1 MSPQPSSRKS
11 NNRYSSG
18 KSLPKMATPR
28 RPEPPKKMG
37 FGGFVFM
44 LLILGGL
51 VWLLMLIFG
60 WGPYQ
65 VEVSE
70 ATGEATMT
78 LPVVIPSSQD
88 TTATAQPADTKEP
101 TPAPTVTHTPT
112 LEPLPF
118 TLEGEPETLTSDLL
132 RPGLGCDVLIIAGQ
146 VKDLRDDPIKN
157 LTIHLFGEL
166 GGFEIDM
173 YRIAGS
179 ETTYGES
186 GYEFVLEGLVVESE
200 DTLFIQLVD
209 TNDIP
214 FSRAY
219 AVRTYAECKRN
230 MILINFK
237 QVR

>member
-1 MSPQPSSRKS
+1 MSSRPPSRKP

-18 KSLPKMATPR
+18 KPLSSMATPR

-37 FGGFVFM
+37 LGGFIFL

-51 VWLLMLIFG
+51 TWLLMLIFG

-65 VEVSE
+65 VAVSQATGEPTATAPVIVSASEEVSE
-70 ATGEATMT
+70 T
-78 LPVVIPSSQD
+78 V
-88 TTATAQPADTKEP
+88 QPTNTDEP
-101 TPAPTVTHTPT
+101 TLMPTITPTPT
-112 LEPLPF
+112 LEPMPF

-146 VKDLRDDPIKN
+146 VKDLKDDPIKN
-157 LTIHLFGEL
+157 LTLHLFGEL
-166 GGFEIDM
+166 GGFEIDL

-179 ETTYGES
+179 EPTYGES
-186 GYEFVLEGLVVESE
+186 GYEFLLEGLVVESE
-200 DTLFIQLVD
+200 DTLYIQLVD

-214 FSRAY
+214 FSRPY
-219 AVRTYAECKRN
+219 AVQTFAECQKN
-230 MILINFK
+230 LILINFK

>member
-1 MSPQPSSRKS
+1 
-11 NNRYSSG
+11 
-18 KSLPKMATPR
+18 MATPR

-37 FGGFVFM
+37 VGGFIFV

-51 VWLLMLIFG
+51 AWLLMLIFG

-65 VEVSE
+65 VEVSQ
-70 ATGEATMT
+70 ATGEATAT
-78 LPVVIPSSQD
+78 LPIVISSSQEATETIQPTD
-88 TTATAQPADTKEP
+88 TDEP
-101 TPAPTVTHTPT
+101 IPAPTITPTPT
-112 LEPLPF
+112 LEPMPF

-132 RPGLGCDVLIIAGQ
+132 RPGMGCDVLIIAGQ
-146 VKDLRDDPIKN
+146 VKDLKDDPVTD
-157 LTIHLFGEL
+157 LTVHLYGEL
-166 GGFEIDM
+166 GGYEIDL

-209 TNDIP
+209 TNDIA
-214 FSRAY
+214 FSRPY
-219 AVRTYAECKRN
+219 AVRTYAECQKN

>member
-1 MSPQPSSRKS
+1 MSSNPPSRRPTG
-11 NNRYSSG
+11 RYSSG
-18 KSLPKMATPR
+18 KSLPNMATPR

-37 FGGFVFM
+37 VGGLVFG

-65 VEVSE
+65 IEASQ
-70 ATGEATMT
+70 ATGEATLT
-78 LPVVIPSSQD
+78 LPVIVISSEDATETIQPTD
-88 TTATAQPADTKEP
+88 TDEP
-101 TPAPTVTHTPT
+101 TPAPTITQTPT
-112 LEPLPF
+112 LEPMPF

-146 VKDLRDDPIKN
+146 VKDLKDDPIKD
-157 LTIHLFGEL
+157 LTVHLFGEL
-166 GGFEIDM
+166 GGFEIDL

-179 ETTYGES
+179 EPTYGES
-186 GYEFVLEGLVVESE
+186 GYEFVLEDLVVESE

-209 TNDIP
+209 ASDIP
-214 FSRAY
+214 FSRPY
-219 AVRTYAECKRN
+219 AVRTYAECQKN